1 VRWFLKNGENGHT
14 YLKWEQTNSAGIIIL
29 EMTVPD
35 LVAKLRAS
43 QFRADAIARLIGYVA
58 IIQKMGWDELHISRQ
73 SKHALLKTFRSL
85 GINPAEITF

>member
-1 VRWFLKNGENGHT
+1 MQLCWLVCTADWYNVG
-14 YLKWEQTNSAGIIIL
+14 Q
-29 EMTVPD
+29 MTVPD

-58 IIQKMGWDELHISRQ
+58 IIQSMGWDELNISRQ

-85 GINPAEITF
+85 GIDPHEITF